1 MRKLY
6 YFPSDCYCH
15 FTSPIRRY
23 PDLLVH
29 RIVKLILDGQA
40 GEVEQGYRNFVNI
53 AANSCSAS
61 ERRADE
67 AERAVDDLYKTWY
80 MRSHIGETM
89 EGLISGVTAFGVFVE
104 LENTVEGL
112 IRLENLPEDEYVF
125 AEERYLLKGAK
136 HSYKIGDRMRI
147 VVAVCDIGSRRVEF
161 VPAQE

>member
-1 MRKLY
+1 M
-6 YFPSDCYCH
+6 
-15 FTSPIRRY
+15 
-23 PDLLVH
+23 
-29 RIVKLILDGQA
+29 
-40 GEVEQGYRNFVNI
+40 
-53 AANSCSAS
+53 
-61 ERRADE
+61 
-67 AERAVDDLYKTWY
+67 DDLYKTWY

-125 AEERYLLKGAK
+125 AEERYLLKGTK

-147 VVAVCDIGSRRVEF
+147 IVAACDVGSRRVEF